1 MASTRGMP
9 GSYLDKD
16 TDYPEIL
23 RGFCLSL
30 QANSGTASL
39 LTPRSLSLSSCCPL
53 PMHDSLSICHSIVH
67 MYCTYVQHIC
77 TVHMYCTYSSYWQR
91 VT

>member
-30 QANSGTASL
+30 QANAGTAPL
-39 LTPRSLSLSSCCPL
+39 LTPLSLSLSPSSPL
-53 PMHDSLSICHSIVH
+53 PVHHSLLICHMH
-67 MYCTYVQHIC
+67 GTCAQYTC
-77 TVHMYCTYSSYWQR
+77 TVHMYRAYSSY
-91 VT
+91 